1 VINDQTFGVAE
12 NSGAGTVA
20 GVLAF
25 ADPDVGD
32 SAAFT
37 IIAGNT
43 GGAFGVDALGRILV
57 ANSSVL
63 DFETLPAITLTV
75 QVQDAGGLT
84 DTAVVTVN
92 LIGVNEAPQLTA
104 NSLALAQGEALTL
117 SPANFNAVDVDSP
130 AASLVY
136 TMSNVTGGRFERLAA
151 PGAPVASFTQAEIA
165 AGQVRFVHDGGVA
178 APGYDLQLSDGSLT
192 IGPFAGNVIFNAAPI
207 APPASAAAP
216 ATQPPVEPPAPA
228 AQAAEPPAEA
238 EQDDAPAP
246 AVDPGNAPGHAPANF
261 NDLTEIAVRLAKVE
275 ARSAPPR
282 LIQPA
287 PEANPNSYEAAPAV
301 EVQVA
306 LLSFAPAQLNYT
318 PSTPVDWEVAQA
330 FGEGTKEQIRDELQ
344 VLIDSVKFGGMALS
358 VGVVWWA
365 SRISGLLGS
374 LLASTP
380 AWRHID
386 PLPVL
391 GRDEEDEDK
400 WLDPNDRDADANE
413 LAVSLVLDGGRQRGA
428 AAE

>member
-1 VINDQTFGVAE
+1 
-12 NSGAGTVA
+12 
-20 GVLAF
+20 
-25 ADPDVGD
+25 
-32 SAAFT
+32 
-37 IIAGNT
+37 
-43 GGAFGVDALGRILV
+43 
-57 ANSSVL
+57 
-63 DFETLPAITLTV
+63 
-75 QVQDAGGLT
+75 
-84 DTAVVTVN
+84 
-92 LIGVNEAPQLTA
+92 
-104 NSLALAQGEALTL
+104 
-117 SPANFNAVDVDSP
+117 
-130 AASLVY
+130 
-136 TMSNVTGGRFERLAA
+136 
-151 PGAPVASFTQAEIA
+151 
-165 AGQVRFVHDGGVA
+165 
-178 APGYDLQLSDGSLT
+178 
-192 IGPFAGNVIFNAAPI
+192 
-207 APPASAAAP
+207 
-216 ATQPPVEPPAPA
+216 VEPPAPA